1 MKNLQTFQ
9 NKIIELFIEHGQ
21 LFKVEKNNHIFQEG
35 ERAEDI
41 FFIKEGAIQ
50 ISQQTESGRELTI
63 RICGKGVII
72 GENAMFCH
80 INYHSTTAKATENTE
95 LLTLSNSKLEML
107 LTQHS
112 TLMVEYMK
120 WI

>member
-1 MKNLQTFQ
+1 M
-9 NKIIELFIEHGQ
+9 IELFIEHGQ

-80 INYHSTTAKATENTE
+80 INYHSTTAKATEN
-95 LLTLSNSKLEML
+95 SNDYITGRKTCAIRSVNERNTKLNK
-107 LTQHS
+107 S
-112 TLMVEYMK
+112 
-120 WI
+120 